1 MNKKIAFVFPG
12 QGSQALGMLAAFA
25 KRYPVIRETF
35 MQASHVLRL
44 DLWELCQEGPE
55 AVLNQTEH
63 TQPALLTASVALWRV
78 WKQQQGFQPTFMAG
92 HSLGEYSA
100 LVCAGSLDFVTA
112 VDLVAK
118 RGRFMQSAVPLGR
131 GAMAA
136 IVGLDPDEIQAL
148 CVAAAEG
155 QVLSPAN
162 YNSIGQTV
170 VAGDAAA
177 VQRLINL
184 AKPAGA
190 KLAKLIPVSVPS
202 HCALMK
208 PAAKQLARVL
218 EDITIDVPN
227 IPVINNVDAAIEHDP
242 SLIKKALIDQLT
254 SPVRWVEIIQQFEKR
269 DIEEIIECGPG
280 KVLAG
285 LNRRIVS
292 IPTIPLYDPEVLQ
305 DALMG

>member
-35 MQASHVLRL
+35 MQASRVLRL

-55 AVLNQTEH
+55 AVLNQTEN

-78 WKQQQGFQPTFMAG
+78 WKQQQGFEPTFMAG

-136 IVGLDPDEIQAL
+136 IVGLEPDEIQAL

-177 VQRLINL
+177 VQRLLNL